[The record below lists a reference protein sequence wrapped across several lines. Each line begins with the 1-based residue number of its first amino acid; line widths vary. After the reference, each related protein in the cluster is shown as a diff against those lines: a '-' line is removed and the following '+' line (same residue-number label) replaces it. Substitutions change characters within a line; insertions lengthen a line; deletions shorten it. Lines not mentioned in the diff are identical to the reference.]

1 MSLEIKQESKTKKD
15 KIDKNENLDKSEK
28 NDRLDISKNIL
39 NKVSYLMNKKLNN
52 INLNKID
59 IIFENIQILLNEYEK
74 QNKFLYNKIDVL
86 ENLLILMNKDI
97 NDLKKKIKSKNYM
110 NSVSSNNLN
119 LLSEKIKKK
128 ELDSDDNHEL
138 IETNELNYKNIN
150 ESNDNLNEDIPIM
163 KVNSFS
169 NFYKDI
175 KKEKL
180 ELDNNFVKK
189 CLESHNINSDL
200 KIFKKIYIDDIPSSS
215 YSIRTIKDNYQYWL
229 NNKMNDD
236 DENGTYIKD
245 IIIHNISNIYLEVN
259 NFDDYL
265 EDNDLFIKNQEY
277 ILNMSKQK
285 YKDRLFNNILKI
297 IKD

>member
-86 ENLLILMNKDI
+86 ENLLILVNKDI

>member
-86 ENLLILMNKDI
+86 ENLLILVNKDI

-180 ELDNNFVKK
+180 ELVNNFVKK